1 MKILS
6 IGNSF
11 SQDAHKYLHGL
22 AKHDSVNIKAVNLYI
37 GGCSLRTHYLNMLE
51 DFAAY
56 NYEYNGEFVGLKVSI
71 KQALL
76 SDDWDFITLQQASP
90 LSGKWES
97 YTPYIEEIAKYTK
110 KYCPNAKVIIHQTW
124 AYPESSIDRINN
136 LGFNDSKE
144 MLSSI
149 INSYDNAEKL
159 IGADGIIP
167 CGQAMMKALDLGIGK
182 IHRDEIHASFG
193 SGRYLLALCWYKFF
207 TKNNIDNNTFN
218 EFDEVVTKSEREIII
233 KAVNSVL

>member
-11 SQDAHKYLHGL
+11 SQDAHKYLHDL
-22 AKHDSVNIKAVNLYI
+22 AKREGVNLKAVNLYI

-51 DFAAY
+51 DLAAY
-56 NYEYNGEFVGLKVSI
+56 NYEYNGEFVGLKASI

-76 SDDWDFITLQQASP
+76 SENWDVVTLQQVST
-90 LSGKWES
+90 LSGKFETYS
-97 YTPYIEEIAKYTK
+97 PYIEELAKYVK
-110 KYCPNAKVIIHQTW
+110 KYCPHSKIAIHQTW
-124 AYPESSIDRINN
+124 AYAETSVDRITSQ
-136 LGFNDSKE
+136 GFNNPKE

-149 INSYDNAEKL
+149 INAYDNAAKL
-159 IGADGIIP
+159 ICADGIIP

-193 SGRYLLALCWYKFF
+193 CGRYLLALCWYKYF
-207 TKNNIDNNTFN
+207 TKNNIDNNEFN
-218 EFDEVVTKSEREIII
+218 ELNETITREERDIII